1 MPDLK
6 TRLRCFIMDN
16 YMFGQDDE
24 IRDTDS
30 FLELGIIDS
39 TGILELVSH
48 LEEEYALRIE
58 PEEIIPENFD
68 SLDKLAAF
76 LRRKQ
81 PSAALLGSRSG
92 TEGRDHGTDA

>member
-1 MPDLK
+1 MLDLK
-6 TRLRCFIMDN
+6 TRLRCFITEN
-16 YMFGQDDE
+16 YLFGQDAE

-39 TGILELVSH
+39 TGILELVSY
-48 LEEEYALRIE
+48 LEEEYALLIE

-68 SLDKLAAF
+68 SLDKLTAF
-76 LRRKQ
+76 LLKKQ
-81 PSAALLGSRSG
+81 PTATLLGSTSG